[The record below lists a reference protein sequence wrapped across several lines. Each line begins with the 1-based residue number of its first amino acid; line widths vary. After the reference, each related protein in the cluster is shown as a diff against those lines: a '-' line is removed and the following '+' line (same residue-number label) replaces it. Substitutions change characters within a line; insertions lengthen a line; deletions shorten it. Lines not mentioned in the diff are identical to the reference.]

1 MKIGKKALA
10 AVLALALALA
20 AGCSSKD
27 TSWVARSGED
37 TIPAG
42 VYLVELMMGY
52 NEAASQ
58 LYGEGDILKSTIEDT
73 PVPQYI
79 TDYAKKECANLL
91 AIRKEFQSRGLS
103 VGEEENQQAADYT
116 DYLYS
121 IGESFYQANGVE
133 KEAVRFI
140 NDTTMMSLGLFNSI
154 YGEGGEKA
162 VPRADLEKEFASR
175 YTRSQYVYFPKADLT
190 TGSPLPQEEID
201 ASKEKAESYLKRA
214 QAGEKVS
221 DLFYEVAKEQDPA
234 NAGEK
239 MEESQYDIYLENEA
253 GYFPPVFES
262 TVLSA
267 ADNEVKLVEDEYY
280 FYLIKKLPVLEG
292 DPETIQPYLDNI
304 LQSMKYDEYTE
315 TLASWSQGMDIKY
328 NNASLAA
335 YTPAKLKMTQ
345 EQLDAANS
353 AASGSES
360 SAPESSS
367 ESAAP
372 SESSS
377 QG

>member
-1 MKIGKKALA
+1 MKLTKRM
-10 AVLALALALA
+10 LALGLALMLVLA
-20 AGCSSKD
+20 AGCSAKD
-27 TSWVARSGED
+27 TSWVVQSGED
-37 TIPAG
+37 TVPVG

-52 NEAASQ
+52 NDAASQ
-58 LYGEGDILKSTIEDT
+58 LPTAEDILKESIGET
-73 PVPQYI
+73 PAPQYI
-79 TDYAKKECANLL
+79 ADFAKAECGKLL
-91 AIRKEFQSRGLS
+91 AIRQEFAKRGLAL
-103 VGEEENQQAADYT
+103 GPEDEEQASTYT
-116 DYLYS
+116 DYLYEM
-121 IGESFYQANGVE
+121 GQTFYEANGVA
-133 KEAVRFI
+133 KESVRYI

-214 QAGEKVS
+214 QAGEKIS

-353 AASGSES
+353 AEIGRAHV
-360 SAPESSS
+360 
-367 ESAAP
+367 
-372 SESSS
+372 
-377 QG
+377 

>member
-1 MKIGKKALA
+1 MKTRKMLAL
-10 AVLALALALA
+10 VLALVLALA
-20 AGCSSKD
+20 AGCSQKD
-27 TSWVARSGED
+27 TSWVAQSGED
-37 TIPAG
+37 TIPVG
-42 VYLVELMMGY
+42 VYMVELMMGY
-52 NEAASQ
+52 NDAASQ
-58 LYGEGDILKSTIEDT
+58 LAGSTDILKETINGT
-73 PVPQYI
+73 PAAQYI
-79 TDYAKKECANLL
+79 ADFAKEECAKLL
-91 AIRKEFQSRGLS
+91 AIRKEFGARGLTLS
-103 VGEEENQQAADYT
+103 ENDTQQAVAYT
-116 DYLYS
+116 DYLYGM
-121 IGESFYQANGVE
+121 GETFYSANGVA
-133 KEAVRFI
+133 KESVQFI

-175 YTRSQYVYFPKADLT
+175 YTRRQYVYFPKADLT

-214 QAGEKVS
+214 QAGEKIS

-377 QG
+377 SQG